1 MFDSSSFKDNEDI
14 YFKVKSIEN
23 NFNIDNIVKY
33 IYVSSQ
39 SETPGASAY
48 SKTTAL
54 TGDDKE
60 TLENTAV
67 FDIKYFAIKS
77 NLVNILSLMENIY
90 IIMKNWYTLYHNFNI

>member
-54 TGDDKE
+54 TGADKE

-90 IIMKNWYTLYHNFNI
+90 IIMKN